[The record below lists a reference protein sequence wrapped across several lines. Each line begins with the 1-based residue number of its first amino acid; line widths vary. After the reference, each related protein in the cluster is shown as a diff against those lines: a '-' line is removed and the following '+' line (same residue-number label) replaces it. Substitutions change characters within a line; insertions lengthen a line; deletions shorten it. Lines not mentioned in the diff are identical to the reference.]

1 MPTALLAPILSAI
14 VGILLPALKDLVRTL
29 QKNSKGEKFF
39 ASPIG
44 KALLKSLDLDKP
56 KDSPDLLFA
65 ELTEA
70 SQKMDGIVS
79 RIQEYT
85 KGRELSVKQLEAQ
98 LSQLTQQEEETKRRI
113 QILNQ
118 TPVDVV
124 PIMEAML
131 KKREKSSSIRDY
143 ALFIAGVVVSAI
155 VTVIL
160 KHYGLA

>member
-1 MPTALLAPILSAI
+1 MSAEAYWARSGLCVISDRVSTGVESFQMPTLLLAPILSAI

-44 KALLKSLDLDKP
+44 KALLKFLDLDKP

-79 RIQEYT
+79 RIQ
-85 KGRELSVKQLEAQ
+85 
-98 LSQLTQQEEETKRRI
+98 
-113 QILNQ
+113 
-118 TPVDVV
+118 
-124 PIMEAML
+124 
-131 KKREKSSSIRDY
+131 
-143 ALFIAGVVVSAI
+143 
-155 VTVIL
+155 
-160 KHYGLA
+160 